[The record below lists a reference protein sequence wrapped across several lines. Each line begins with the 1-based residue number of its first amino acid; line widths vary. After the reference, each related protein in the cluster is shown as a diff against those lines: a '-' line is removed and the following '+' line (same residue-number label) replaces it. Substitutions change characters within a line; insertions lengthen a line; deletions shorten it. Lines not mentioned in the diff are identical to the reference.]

1 VPDNCRRVKAVTR
14 RFGWRRVPMSTLAKC
29 DFRAG
34 VLSDKRITDRNSLWR
49 FYYAGW
55 YVTGRTQAQQPV
67 LALTPAADLRG
78 QRLALEIRMDRSVP
92 LRATVAG
99 QPVDPVA
106 DASTALV
113 PLPSDATAAA
123 TESHPLLVQL
133 MSADGSNLDFTMK
146 SLRLVKESRT

>member
-1 VPDNCRRVKAVTR
+1 
-14 RFGWRRVPMSTLAKC
+14 MSTLARC

-34 VLSDKRITDRNSLWR
+34 VLSDKRITDGNSLWR